1 VPRPRANRS
10 SDELRPKLQERRS
23 QAIHGRPGPDAEPHV
38 FLQPGF
44 AWGVDADS
52 PLREPINEVL
62 ARDNRDPAGDER
74 PPRSGCRNDNRRKNR
89 YSRDRS
95 SRTSFSVAAT
105 EGRFS
110 NVAIAPA
117 IASGCTPVIA
127 RSSPSANPGGATA
140 QAQEISGRPAHG
152 AKDRI
157 TMTLSSSRASGRREN
172 SEYSANRSSMTTYV
186 HARDNRTVSAGET
199 IDPSGFDGESMMARP
214 FAGIS
219 AAISG
224 PTTASPQ
231 APRTIDMMSDLRQFS
246 VTRFR
251 GAAGGNAMIGPRWRP
266 ARTPI
271 AESTHP
277 KRCIDPTGTR

>member
-1 VPRPRANRS
+1 MSSGPSSRSADRKRSMDVLDPMPNRTYSSSPGSPGAWMRIPRFASPSTRFWR
-10 SDELRPKLQERRS
+10 DTTVTRPVMNGPQE
-23 QAIHGRPGPDAEPHV
+23 G
-38 FLQPGF
+38 
-44 AWGVDADS
+44 
-52 PLREPINEVL
+52 
-62 ARDNRDPAGDER
+62 
-74 PPRSGCRNDNRRKNR
+74 SGCRNDNRRKNR

-117 IASGCTPVIA
+117 IASGCTPEIA

-140 QAQEISGRPAHG
+140 QAQEISGIPAHG

-219 AAISG
+219 AAISAHDRYDVG
-224 PTTASPQ
+224 SATVFSDQVPRGRGWKCDDRSQMAACQ
-231 APRTIDMMSDLRQFS
+231 DADRGIDAPEEMYRSHRHAVDL
-246 VTRFR
+246 
-251 GAAGGNAMIGPRWRP
+251 A
-266 ARTPI
+266 
-271 AESTHP
+271 
-277 KRCIDPTGTR
+277 